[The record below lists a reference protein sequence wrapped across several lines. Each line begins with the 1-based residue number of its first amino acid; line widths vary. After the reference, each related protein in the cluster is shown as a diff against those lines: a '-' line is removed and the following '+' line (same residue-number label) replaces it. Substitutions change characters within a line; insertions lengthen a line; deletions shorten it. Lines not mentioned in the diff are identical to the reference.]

1 MPRRYVRRL
10 TGHIRRYCDSADS
23 RSPHGR
29 WAGCGGVGRRSSHSP
44 STAPPA
50 PPALDAWALLLVAP
64 FGLVRD
70 PLLPLPISFGH
81 G

>member
-1 MPRRYVRRL
+1 
-10 TGHIRRYCDSADS
+10 
-23 RSPHGR
+23 
-29 WAGCGGVGRRSSHSP
+29 VGRRSSHSP